1 MTKKLLFQAIFK
13 FFAGVILVALLIFL
27 PAGTIYYWNAW
38 LLMGI
43 LFVPMFIAGIIMMFK
58 NPELLKKRLNAK
70 EKETEQ
76 STVIKLSGLMFV
88 LGFVIAGLNFRFNWI
103 VLPNW
108 VSWTTAVIFLIAYLF
123 YGEILREN
131 TFLSRT
137 IEVQEN
143 QTVIDTG
150 LYRIVRHPMYSVT
163 IILFLCMPLVLGSLI
178 SFGIFL
184 MFPVI
189 IFKRICNE
197 EKVLEEKLPGYVEYK
212 EKVKYRVI
220 PFLW

>member
-1 MTKKLLFQAIFK
+1 
-13 FFAGVILVALLIFL
+13 
-27 PAGTIYYWNAW
+27 
-38 LLMGI
+38 MGI

-76 STVIKLSGLMFV
+76 STVIKLSGLMFA

>member
-1 MTKKLLFQAIFK
+1 MTKKLLFQAISK

-88 LGFVIAGLNFRFNWI
+88 LGFVIAGL
-103 VLPNW
+103 V
-108 VSWTTAVIFLIAYLF
+108 
-123 YGEILREN
+123 
-131 TFLSRT
+131 
-137 IEVQEN
+137 
-143 QTVIDTG
+143 
-150 LYRIVRHPMYSVT
+150 
-163 IILFLCMPLVLGSLI
+163 
-178 SFGIFL
+178 
-184 MFPVI
+184 
-189 IFKRICNE
+189 
-197 EKVLEEKLPGYVEYK
+197 
-212 EKVKYRVI
+212 
-220 PFLW
+220 